1 MTDNREEDPTLEFR
15 LAIREACDA
24 FVTARCTEST
34 SEYVRVS
41 ELAKTKKIDITKALE
56 SDEEYQ
62 RVHLLIPFFIIY
74 CIYDGFFPCDPIQKI
89 VDQLRGKKEKTP
101 KEKFKDVLSKL
112 GECTFNVLMFPA
124 LVCMICVIVILCPIK
139 SFNAFTA
146 SFPKWF

>member
-1 MTDNREEDPTLEFR
+1 MLKLLISFIKFIWVSFLFVIA
-15 LAIREACDA
+15 LA
-24 FVTARCTEST
+24 
-34 SEYVRVS
+34 
-41 ELAKTKKIDITKALE
+41 
-56 SDEEYQ
+56 
-62 RVHLLIPFFIIY
+62 LLIPFFIIY